1 MKTIIKVLLS
11 ISIILLTYLCIMSVM
26 TPIRF
31 EEAKASRE
39 KVIIK
44 RLIDIRK
51 AQVEFKDQKGRYTAS
66 FDTLVL
72 FLKNAKKK
80 MVMKEGALTDKQLE
94 AGLTEAAAVKIVRKG
109 NSQEIAA
116 NGLQGFVR
124 DTAYVN
130 MLEAIFPTDYTTETI
145 DQLSIIPF
153 SNNEKFEIKVKND
166 YTNTSGIR
174 IPLLEVNA
182 PFKSYLFDLDH
193 QELLNAI
200 DMEEQLFRFPGM
212 KVGSIDEPNNNA
224 GNWE

>member
-1 MKTIIKVLLS
+1 
-11 ISIILLTYLCIMSVM
+11 MSVM

-31 EEAKASRE
+31 EEEKASRE
-39 KVIIK
+39 KLIIN

-51 AQVEFKDQKGRYTAS
+51 AEVEFRDQKGRYTANS
-66 FDTLVL
+66 DSLIA

-80 MVMKEGALTDKQLE
+80 MVLKEGALTDKQLE

-109 NSQEIAA
+109 NPQEIAI

-130 MLEAIFPTDYTTETI
+130 MMKAIFPTEYNSETI
-145 DQLSIIPF
+145 DQLAIIPF

-166 YTNTSGIR
+166 YTNANGIK
-174 IPLLEVNA
+174 IPLMEVSA
-182 PFKSYLFDLDH
+182 HFKSYLFDLDH